1 MRWQASGSGRTNFKR
16 VLSPFAP
23 KATWSAARRSLLTA
37 AVAALALFASSAFA
51 AEKDPPPHPAV
62 GSRLV
67 PTEVDWEHPAYQTT
81 FDDASV
87 LKDWRLEGGKRMS
100 IEQGKLVLESEPG
113 QRDNHL
119 VCWLTKEMPA
129 DFLLEFTVRPQNR
142 REGLNIVFF
151 STRGARGGYALSRD
165 PELIRVGDVYRVME
179 GPIAPMD
186 CVSEDEADQTCPL
199 IDGCQTRPVW
209 LRVRDSIIDA
219 IDTITLA
226 DLAQDRLKG
235 APRRLDPAA
244 V

>member
-1 MRWQASGSGRTNFKR
+1 M
-16 VLSPFAP
+16 V
-23 KATWSAARRSLLTA
+23 
-37 AVAALALFASSAFA
+37 ALAQHFG
-51 AEKDPPPHPAV
+51 EKPI
-62 GSRLV
+62 S
-67 PTEVDWEHPAYQTT
+67 
-81 FDDASV
+81 
-87 LKDWRLEGGKRMS
+87 
-100 IEQGKLVLESEPG
+100 
-113 QRDNHL
+113 
-119 VCWLTKEMPA
+119 
-129 DFLLEFTVRPQNR
+129 
-142 REGLNIVFF
+142 LNILARESSVPYAYLEQLIGPLRRAELVV

-226 DLAQDRLKG
+226 DLAKDRLKG
-235 APRRLDPAA
+235 APRHLDAAA